1 MQKDD
6 EVVAHRDKYVGSQAE
21 RSSKVAADA
30 EANKV
35 AKQLKGSKLSGNC
48 LGLFILLARIE
59 WKKLLLL
66 HVWGQQNYRSH
77 VTGHNSGELV
87 PL

>member
-6 EVVAHRDKYVGSQAE
+6 EVSAHRDKYAGSQAE
-21 RSSKVAADA
+21 RSSKAAADA

-48 LGLFILLARIE
+48 LDILVLLWCWLESERE
-59 WKKLLLL
+59 KQLLL
-66 HVWGQQNYRSH
+66 HV
-77 VTGHNSGELV
+77 
-87 PL
+87 